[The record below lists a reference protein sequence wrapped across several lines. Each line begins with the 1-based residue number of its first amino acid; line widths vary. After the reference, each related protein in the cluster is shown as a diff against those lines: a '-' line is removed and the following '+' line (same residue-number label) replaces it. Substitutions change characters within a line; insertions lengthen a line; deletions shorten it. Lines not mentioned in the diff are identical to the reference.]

1 MVGNVFMTMSRHD
14 LGRQAVVLLD
24 KIIRSPKC
32 CPNDTEFL
40 HMQAGKLLDAWRVK
54 NRSTLNETEGA

>member
-1 MVGNVFMTMSRHD
+1 MNNVFMTMSRHD

-24 KIIRSPKC
+24 KITRSGKS
-32 CPNDTEFL
+32 PNETEYL
-40 HMQAGKLLDAWRVK
+40 HLQAGKLLDAWKYK